1 MKIQRLDS
9 IIWIVIAIAVGA
21 VIASSIFSSFVIAWP
36 SFAKGALVCALLVLI
51 SRFYRHIRK
60 DQALAEA
67 LSGASQI
74 VAFAS
79 VAAPLSYIGASAAY
93 PLWDMELTAW
103 DRSLAF
109 DWLTWLA
116 FMNAWPA
123 LHMITKIA
131 YGSFAV
137 QTTMIVMALGM
148 AGRSVHMR
156 LFILALFSTTLVTIA
171 ISALMPAQ
179 GVWGAWHL
187 SLSDAPAI
195 IPTTRDLPLPVF
207 FGLRD
212 GSYRLLVGD
221 NAEGVISF
229 PSLHAA
235 LGLLFIFALW
245 PMRGLRW
252 VGLVVNAVMIAA
264 TPIEGSHYFTDVLAG
279 VAIAALCWSAVRR
292 QIMTG
297 GQAEERTVIGGETE
311 SIPHLAASAP
321 RLQTSGL

>member
-1 MKIQRLDS
+1 M
-9 IIWIVIAIAVGA
+9 VIAMAVGA
-21 VIASSIFSSFVIAWP
+21 VIATSVLTSFVIVWS
-36 SFAKGALVCALLVLI
+36 SFAKGALVCALLVLMGL
-51 SRFYRHIRK
+51 FYRHIRE

-67 LSGASQI
+67 LNGAGQI
-74 VAFAS
+74 IAFAS
-79 VAAPLSYIGASAAY
+79 VAAPLSYIAASAAY
-93 PLWDMELTAW
+93 PLWDAELTAW
-103 DRSLAF
+103 DRRLAF
-109 DWLTWLA
+109 DWLNWLA

-148 AGRSVHMR
+148 TGRSVHMR

-187 SLSDAPAI
+187 SLNDAPAI

-235 LGLLFIFALW
+235 LGLLFILGLW
-245 PMRGLRW
+245 PMKRLRW
-252 VGLVVNAVMIAA
+252 VGLLINLVMIAA
-264 TPIEGSHYFTDVLAG
+264 TPVEGSHYLSDVLAG
-279 VAIAALCWSAVRR
+279 LAVAALCWSAVQWR
-292 QIMTG
+292 IMAG
-297 GQAEERTVIGGETE
+297 GEAKARTVIGETE
-311 SIPHLAASAP
+311 SIPHLVANAS
-321 RLQTSGL
+321 RLQTRGL